1 MLLGQVRS
9 NLGDNH
15 ALVIPASFRE
25 GFKQGGI
32 ITRGFDRNLL
42 LVSNASFEVISNQAG
57 SLNLTDP
64 MARMLRRLI
73 LGNATR
79 VEMDNDGSM
88 ALPVDLLDSA
98 GIKGE
103 LILVG
108 QGDYCEVWSP
118 DEWANQVNDLL
129 DASANKNRFTGLN
142 LCLRQNS

>member
-1 MLLGQVRS
+1 MLLGQVQS
-9 NLGDNH
+9 NLSDSH

-25 GFKQGGI
+25 GFKDGAY

-42 LVSNASFEVISNQAG
+42 LVSNSSFEEIANQAG
-57 SLNLTDP
+57 LLNLTDP
-64 MARMLRRLI
+64 TARMLRRLI

-79 VEMDNDGSM
+79 VDMDNNGSLV
-88 ALPVDLLDSA
+88 LPVDLLDSA
-98 GIKGE
+98 GIKKD

-129 DASANKNRFTGLN
+129 DSSANKNRFTGLN
-142 LCLRQNS
+142 LCLR